1 MLIGIGVSE
10 GIGIGNAVI
19 IDNSELT
26 FNERVPISVIS
37 ELERLD
43 SAIKVFIKKTA
54 QLAETLKANSDLHSS
69 EIITGQIIMISDPH
83 IRSRMNEVI
92 EMGDCAEYAVT
103 IACDTFIS
111 LFSSAKDDLTRQ
123 RAADIRDIKQRMLQI
138 LQGIEPINISELP
151 YGSIIVT
158 DELTPSMAA
167 EINPSNIVGIIG
179 RSGGK
184 TSHSAILARALGIP
198 AVFSQEVDFETY
210 KENSYVAIN
219 GASGEI
225 FNNPRNDV
233 LNKLISLRDEE
244 QQRNRAL
251 RSFVGR
257 KTADR
262 EGNTKYLFANMSKC
276 DQIETVVENDA
287 EGVGLFRTEYLFM
300 ERAEL
305 PSEDE
310 QFESYKQVA
319 LSMNDLPVL
328 IRTIDIGGD
337 KEVEYLGITRESN
350 PFLGFR
356 SIRYCLKNRNIFKT
370 QLKAILRAGVYG
382 DVRIM
387 VPMISQVE
395 EIIEVRRIIKE
406 IEHEFNEKGVVY
418 RKYMQV
424 GAMLETPAACMIADI
439 LSHYCDFFSIG
450 TNDLTQY
457 VMAADR
463 GNVNVAYLFST
474 HDPAVLRMIQHAVS
488 VAHMRSVPISMC
500 GEAASDPLL
509 IPIWLSFDIDALSVS
524 PRTVLSMRSI
534 ISKWTKE
541 EADRVVAKVLQMN
554 SADEVLE
561 YLKSVEK

>member
-26 FNERVPISVIS
+26 FNERVPSSVIS

-43 SAIKVFIKKTA
+43 NAIKVFIKKTT
-54 QLAETLKANSDLHSS
+54 QLAETLKSNSDLHSS

-83 IRSRMNEVI
+83 IRSRMNEII
-92 EMGDCAEYAVT
+92 ETGDCAEYAVT

-111 LFSSAKDDLTRQ
+111 LFSSAKDDMTRQ
-123 RAADIRDIKQRMLQI
+123 RAADIRDVKQRMLQI
-138 LQGIEPINISELP
+138 LQGIEPISIASLP

-167 EINPSNIVGIIG
+167 EINPTNIVGIIG
-179 RSGGK
+179 RKGGK

-198 AVFSQEVDFETY
+198 AVFSKEINFETY

-219 GASGEI
+219 GSSGEI
-225 FNNPRNDV
+225 YNNPRNDV
-233 LNKLISLRDEE
+233 LNKLTKLRDEE
-244 QQRNRAL
+244 QQKLRAL
-251 RSFVGR
+251 RSFIGR
-257 KTADR
+257 KTADK

-276 DQIETVVENDA
+276 DQIETVIENDA

-310 QFESYKQVA
+310 QFDAYKQVA

-328 IRTIDIGGD
+328 IRTIDVGGD
-337 KEVEYLGITRESN
+337 KEIEYLGITRESN

-356 SIRYCLKNRNIFKT
+356 SVRYCLKNRNVFKT

-395 EIIEVRRIIKE
+395 EIVEVRRIIKE
-406 IEHEFNEKGVVY
+406 IEHEFDAKGVVY

-424 GAMLETPAACMIADI
+424 GAMLETPAACMTTDI

-463 GNVNVAYLFST
+463 GNANVAYLFST

-488 VAHMRSVPISMC
+488 VAHMRNVPISTC

-509 IPIWLSFDIDALSVS
+509 IPIWLSFGIDALSVS

-534 ISKWTKE
+534 IAKWTKE

-554 SADEVLE
+554 SATEVFE